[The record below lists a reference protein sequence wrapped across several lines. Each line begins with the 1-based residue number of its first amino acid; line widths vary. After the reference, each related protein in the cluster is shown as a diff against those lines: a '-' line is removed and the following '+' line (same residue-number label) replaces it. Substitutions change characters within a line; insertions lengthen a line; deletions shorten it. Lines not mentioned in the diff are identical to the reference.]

1 MQKWEVKSQG
11 LRKLRTKLCID
22 TPVQE
27 FQKKKN
33 KPEKTGLWQCGTK
46 LQGCPGPKGSTAGL
60 SFA

>member
-11 LRKLRTKLCID
+11 LRRPRTKLCID

-33 KPEKTGLWQCGTK
+33 KPEKAAISPPVWELNIKEDW
-46 LQGCPGPKGSTAGL
+46 
-60 SFA
+60 